1 MVNGLRYR
9 HDDYTEAFLRGGEA
23 VVAYNPENVTEVWLM
38 EKGGFIPFTLI
49 ESRFEGKTLE
59 AVQTMQKT
67 RKNTIASATADS
79 LQAQIN
85 LAEHIQVI
93 ASQTK
98 HTDVGL
104 KNIRSTRKKE
114 QTRTHR
120 DYVKE
125 GHIHG

>member
-1 MVNGLRYR
+1 M
-9 HDDYTEAFLRGGEA
+9 
-23 VVAYNPENVTEVWLM
+23 AYNPEDVTEVWLM
-38 EKGGFIPFTLI
+38 EKGKYIPFTLI

-67 RKNTIASATADS
+67 RKNTVAAANADS

-93 ASQTK
+93 ASQGK
-98 HTDVGL
+98 HSDVGL
-104 KNIRSTRKKE
+104 KNIRSTRKRE
-114 QTRTHR
+114 QTRTHT

-125 GHIHG
+125 VSV